1 MMLSSSADLYLYERA
16 SLVVDD
22 EVGRTR
28 EHDGHFGRIVGYNIV
43 LAGGLTAEGCGRE
56 VSSPERRYGVRSSKG
71 GSPHLPLD
79 PCLTL

>member
-28 EHDGHFGRIVGYNIV
+28 EHDEYFGRRVVGI
-43 LAGGLTAEGCGRE
+43 
-56 VSSPERRYGVRSSKG
+56 
-71 GSPHLPLD
+71 
-79 PCLTL
+79 